1 MTQPFPRGV
10 FAAALTPLTAGGEL
24 DLESVLPYLDFLAGR
39 GCHGALLF
47 GTTGEGPSFS
57 PSERLALG
65 REAVK
70 IMTSRPDFTLLMG
83 TGTPSLSETIELTRA
98 AFDLGMQGVVV
109 LPPYFNRKVS
119 DEGLFLWFSQ
129 VIRRGAPSDGAV
141 LAYNIPQMTGVPLS
155 VNLLARLKD
164 AFPGQFVGVKNSWT
178 ETSFAQALGQR
189 FGAEWSVMT
198 GFDPNYQLAM
208 SLGGSGCITASAS
221 LFSPLL
227 RRLWER
233 AVRGDDTTGV
243 QADIDR
249 VRAVMDTFLPA
260 PALLKG
266 LLAIRHGFP
275 RWPVRPPLLDL
286 DDETLEAA
294 ADRLGI

>member
-1 MTQPFPRGV
+1 MAQPFPRGV
-10 FAAALTPLTAGGEL
+10 FAAALTPLTADGEIDL
-24 DLESVLPYLDFLAGR
+24 DSVLPYLDFLAGR

-57 PSERLALG
+57 PAERLALG
-65 REAVK
+65 RTALQ
-70 IMTSRPDFTLLMG
+70 IRAARPDFTLLMG

-98 AFDLGMQGVVV
+98 AFDLGLQGVVV
-109 LPPYFNRKVS
+109 LPPYFNRKVA
-119 DEGLFLWFSQ
+119 DEGLFQWFSQ
-129 VIRRGAPSDGAV
+129 VIQRGAPADGAV

-164 AFPGQFVGVKNSWT
+164 AFPGQFAGVKNSWT
-178 ETSFAQALGQR
+178 EASFAQALGQR

-198 GFDPNYQLAM
+198 GFDPNFQLAM

-233 AVRGDDTTGV
+233 AVRGEDTAGV
-243 QADIDR
+243 QVEIDR
-249 VRAVMDTFLPA
+249 VRAVMDNFLPA

-266 LLAIRHGFP
+266 LLSRRYGFK

-286 DDETLEAA
+286 DDEQLELAA
-294 ADRLGI
+294 EKLGL